1 MTTFRCASP
10 RTDRQQLSP
19 AFSPQISFC
28 YSGGVSTRRPLAG
41 VLFDWDG
48 TLIDSYHADS
58 QAYLAMFQELG
69 IPWGLPELDLHY
81 SPDWYTVYRA
91 AGIPNSRWDEADTLW
106 RANYARHR
114 PKLMRGTRRVL
125 AQLATRHRLGLVTSG
140 DRNRVTRQLREY
152 RLAQIF
158 HARVCGGDTT
168 NKKPHP
174 EPLLKALGKMKVDP
188 LECVY
193 VGDTPEDLQMA
204 RAAGVCAIAV
214 LGPFPTEK
222 KLRAEKPDFL
232 LEKLEQLPQL
242 LRRLFTVQPKAK
254 RRA

>member
-1 MTTFRCASP
+1 MSN
-10 RTDRQQLSP
+10 
-19 AFSPQISFC
+19 
-28 YSGGVSTRRPLAG
+28 RRPLAA

-58 QAYLAMFQELG
+58 QAYLALFRELG

-91 AGIPNSRWDEADTLW
+91 AGIPNARWDEADTLW

-125 AQLATRHRLGLVTSG
+125 AQLARLHRLGLVTSG

-152 RLAQIF
+152 RLAQTF
-158 HARVCGGDTT
+158 HVRVCGGDTA

-174 EPLLKALGKMKVDP
+174 EPLLKALSKMRVDP

-232 LEKLEQLPQL
+232 LEKLEQLPEL
-242 LRRLFTVQPKAK
+242 LRALFASRENDKG
-254 RRA
+254 RA

>member
-1 MTTFRCASP
+1 
-10 RTDRQQLSP
+10 
-19 AFSPQISFC
+19 
-28 YSGGVSTRRPLAG
+28 VSTRRPLTG

-58 QAYLAMFQELG
+58 QAYLAMFRELG

-91 AGIPNSRWDEADTLW
+91 AGIPNARWDEADTLW

-125 AQLATRHRLGLVTSG
+125 AQLARRHRLGLVTSG

-152 RLAQIF
+152 RLTQIF
-158 HARVCGGDTT
+158 HARVCGGDTV

-174 EPLLKALGKMKVDP
+174 EPLLKALSKMKVDA

-232 LEKLEQLPQL
+232 LEKLEQLPEL
-242 LRRLFTVQPKAK
+242 LRKTFVA
-254 RRA
+254 

>member
-1 MTTFRCASP
+1 MR
-10 RTDRQQLSP
+10 
-19 AFSPQISFC
+19 
-28 YSGGVSTRRPLAG
+28 V
-41 VLFDWDG
+41 G
-48 TLIDSYHADS
+48 TK
-58 QAYLAMFQELG
+58 
-69 IPWGLPELDLHY
+69 P
-81 SPDWYTVYRA
+81 T
-91 AGIPNSRWDEADTLW
+91 TLW

-125 AQLATRHRLGLVTSG
+125 AQLARGHRLGLVTSG

-152 RLAQIF
+152 RLTQIF
-158 HARVCGGDTT
+158 HARVCGGDTA

-174 EPLLKALGKMKVDP
+174 EPLLKALSKMKVDP

-232 LEKLEQLPQL
+232 LEKLEQLPEL
-242 LRRLFTVQPKAK
+242 LRQLFAAQGKEKRSAITSKPDFAVQGLDGAGGFAAGGVRARSWLASVCFRLPETA
-254 RRA
+254 

>member
-1 MTTFRCASP
+1 
-10 RTDRQQLSP
+10 
-19 AFSPQISFC
+19 
-28 YSGGVSTRRPLAG
+28 VSTRRSLAG

-58 QAYLAMFQELG
+58 QAYLAMFRELG

-81 SPDWYTVYRA
+81 SPDWYAVYRA
-91 AGIPNSRWDEADTLW
+91 AGIPNARWNEADTLW

-125 AQLATRHRLGLVTSG
+125 AQLALGHKLGLVTSG

-152 RLAQIF
+152 RLTQIF
-158 HARVCGGDTT
+158 RARVCGGDTA

-174 EPLLKALGKMKVDP
+174 EPLLKALSKMKVDP

-222 KLRAEKPDFL
+222 KLRAEKPDYL
-232 LEKLEQLPQL
+232 LEKLEQLPEL
-242 LRRLFTVQPKAK
+242 LRELFAAPVKEK
-254 RRA
+254 REP

>member
-1 MTTFRCASP
+1 MTSLPVLRC
-10 RTDRQQLSP
+10 
-19 AFSPQISFC
+19 
-28 YSGGVSTRRPLAG
+28 

-48 TLIDSYHADS
+48 TLLDSYHADS
-58 QAYLAMFQELG
+58 QAYLAMFHSLG
-69 IPWGLPELDLHY
+69 VNWGLAELERHY
-81 SPDWYTVYRA
+81 SPDWYAVYRA
-91 AGIPNSRWDEADTLW
+91 AGIPNARWDEADTLW

-114 PKLMRGTRRVL
+114 PKLLRGTRSVL
-125 AQLATRHRLGLVTSG
+125 TQLARGHRLGLVTSG

-152 RLAQIF
+152 RLTQIF
-158 HARVCGGDTT
+158 RARVCGGDTA

-174 EPLLKALGKMKVDP
+174 EPLLKALSKMKVDP

-222 KLRAEKPDFL
+222 KLRAEKPDYL
-232 LEKLEQLPQL
+232 LENLGQLPEL
-242 LRRLFTVQPKAK
+242 LGKLFAAQGKEK
-254 RRA
+254 RSP